1 LLLAIITTALSSSER
16 VWSFNDRRRSYI
28 GGSVERLEC
37 SVSFY
42 EGAFSFEKEV
52 RFELRDDP
60 AAMLQLP
67 KFEGTAAMLRGPI

>member
-16 VWSFNDRRRSYI
+16 VWSFNDRRHSYI
-28 GGSVERLEC
+28 GGSVESLER
-37 SVSFY
+37 SISFY
-42 EGAFSFEKEV
+42 EGALRFEKVV

-67 KFEGTAAMLRGPI
+67 EFEGTAAMLRGPI